1 MSEQTEEMTQGA
13 TQGGGVAATA
23 LKAAAA
29 AAAAGAAAIAA
40 KKAFSG
46 GGEDPNGASHENGG
60 KVSNGAQRA
69 TAMGSGTLGSI
80 ASGGLDAARDALL
93 PALEDAAGAA
103 GAYLAENGPEILRDR
118 IVPRFVESFN
128 EAHST

>member
-1 MSEQTEEMTQGA
+1 
-13 TQGGGVAATA
+13 
-23 LKAAAA
+23 
-29 AAAAGAAAIAA
+29 
-40 KKAFSG
+40 
-46 GGEDPNGASHENGG
+46 
-60 KVSNGAQRA
+60 
-69 TAMGSGTLGSI
+69 MGSGTLGSI